1 MKFSEDMNFSI
12 WDCPYSQDETF
23 YVANSW
29 PNDLYLNPQ
38 FDVIEEDALNEKSCI
53 QVLKAL
59 IAKADTEIL
68 EVEEEK
74 VLLQSELALADEK
87 WHAMCFT
94 TLIQKI
100 TCLDKLIQDL
110 KNANVNGVLHLGNE
124 QMHPKPAE
132 RVHEVLSAL
141 LQDHFSQSDEQNEV
155 SLADH
160 NRPCSNVQ
168 KVVSTQPMEKIL
180 NGSTSNIVCGI
191 SVTAERTLNSQSSG
205 SGITVDEGVTN
216 AISKDSGAEPLQ
228 DEASTCSFR
237 TKKRIEIGLE
247 DFCEDKVEELSNTH
261 ECIVSSTTEEVK
273 GVDLSE
279 TSKGSK
285 VVDIKQE
292 VKDFSM
298 KQKYKEA
305 ATAQNIEKDTKS
317 QLLETK
323 MVSKESPWGVK
334 GQGALLSEVDQSVGE
349 SLLGLFNQKDKD
361 ERKTQIKIELPEYYP
376 PKTRVTALPESN
388 SSLSLQLRSWE
399 QMDKE
404 WTLYANM
411 VREPCLTEELGL
423 KSPPPKKL
431 KKQLRKPGS
440 GYKPANTDLGNKN
453 SYESPL
459 ALVASKS
466 VDSTPQSKTCLDLP
480 VMKEHENLRDYQMRL
495 TKSRGTSKDVQ
506 DTGCPSSPSGCI
518 ADLKNMTKTQLQAI
532 AKQHKLKRWY
542 SLKKAQLEQ
551 LLHLRLQSKDG
562 DM

>member
-1 MKFSEDMNFSI
+1 ML
-12 WDCPYSQDETF
+12 P
-23 YVANSW
+23 
-29 PNDLYLNPQ
+29 
-38 FDVIEEDALNEKSCI
+38 DVIEEDALNEKSCI
-53 QVLKAL
+53 QVLKVL

-68 EVEEEK
+68 EIEEEK
-74 VLLQSELALADEK
+74 VMLQSELALADEK

-132 RVHEVLSAL
+132 RIHEVLSAL

-168 KVVSTQPMEKIL
+168 KVASTQPTEKNL

-191 SVTAERTLNSQSSG
+191 SVTAERTLNSLSSG
-205 SGITVDEGVTN
+205 SRITVDEEVTN
-216 AISKDSGAEPLQ
+216 AISKDSAAEPL
-228 DEASTCSFR
+228 
-237 TKKRIEIGLE
+237 E
-247 DFCEDKVEELSNTH
+247 DLCEDKVEELSNTH
-261 ECIVSSTTEEVK
+261 ECIGSSTTEEVK

-285 VVDIKQE
+285 VREDIKPE
-292 VKDFSM
+292 VKDFSR
-298 KQKYKEA
+298 KQKNKEV
-305 ATAQNIEKDTKS
+305 ATAQNIEKETKS

-323 MVSKESPWGVK
+323 MVSIESPWGVK
-334 GQGALLSEVDQSVGE
+334 GKGALLSDVDQSVGG
-349 SLLGLFNQKDKD
+349 SLLALFNQKDKN
-361 ERKTQIKIELPEYYP
+361 ERKTQIKVEPQEYFP
-376 PKTRVTALPESN
+376 PKTQVTAPAESN

-399 QMDKE
+399 QIDKE
-404 WTLYANM
+404 WSLYANM

-423 KSPPPKKL
+423 KSPPKKL
-431 KKQLRKPGS
+431 RKQLRMPGS
-440 GYKPANTDLGNKN
+440 GYKPANSDLGNKN

-459 ALVASKS
+459 ALVPSKS
-466 VDSTPQSKTCLDLP
+466 VDPTPQSKICLDLP

-506 DTGCPSSPSGCI
+506 DTGCPSSHNLAAAAAADPSGCI
-518 ADLKNMTKTQLQAI
+518 ADLEHMTKTQLQAL
-532 AKQHKLKRWY
+532 ARQHKLKRWY
-542 SLKKAQLEQ
+542 SLKKVQLQQ
-551 LLHLRLQSKDG
+551 LLHLRLQGKNG